1 MGRQIWMKKRVFE
14 NWGHIKQIFSLPFP
28 EWAWERRQNMEDIN
42 RGGKKTNFV
51 KVNFLKLANV

>member
-1 MGRQIWMKKRVFE
+1 MKKRVFE

-28 EWAWERRQNMEDIN
+28 EQAWERRQNMEDIN
-42 RGGKKTNFV
+42 RGGEKTNFV